1 MSEMLLLLD
10 VGNTNIKCGFA
21 NEDGV
26 SSSYVMPT
34 DNSATADS
42 LGLTLCGFAR
52 HAGIPPEDVTGVGIS
67 SVSPPLNPR
76 IAEACERY
84 FGHPARFVPETI
96 PVPLENRYARPHEV
110 GADRLTAAFAARRL
124 SAAPAVIAV
133 DFGTATTFD
142 CVVGNAFVGGLICP
156 GLMTSLR
163 ALSKDTAKLPH
174 IALTPG
180 DGTLNIGV
188 STAECINQGFLF
200 GFADMV
206 EGVAGRLKKHLG
218 EGTEVIATGGFAH
231 KLAPLCPCFTQVRSD
246 LLLEGLR
253 VMTLA
258 AKAS

>member
-10 VGNTNIKCGFA
+10 VGNTNVKCGFA

-26 SSSYVMPT
+26 LSSYVMPT
-34 DNSATADS
+34 DKAATSDS
-42 LGLTLCGFAR
+42 LGVMLCAFAA
-52 HAGIPPEDVTGVGIS
+52 HAGIPSDSVTGTAIS

-76 IAEACERY
+76 IAEACQRY
-84 FGHPARFVPETI
+84 FGQPARFIPEDI

-110 GADRLTAAFAARRL
+110 GADRLAAAFAARRI
-124 SAAPAVIAV
+124 SRAPAVVAV

-142 CVVGNAFVGGLICP
+142 CVRGNAFLGGLICP

-163 ALSKDTAKLPH
+163 ALSQDTAKLPH

-180 DGTLNIGV
+180 DGTLNIGT

-206 EGVAGRLKKHLG
+206 EGVAGRLIRHLG
-218 EGTEVIATGGFAH
+218 EGTEVVATGGFAQ
-231 KLAPLCPCFTQVRSD
+231 KLAPLCPSFSQVRPD
-246 LLLEGLR
+246 LLLDGLR
-253 VMTLA
+253 VLA
-258 AKAS
+258 LTAA